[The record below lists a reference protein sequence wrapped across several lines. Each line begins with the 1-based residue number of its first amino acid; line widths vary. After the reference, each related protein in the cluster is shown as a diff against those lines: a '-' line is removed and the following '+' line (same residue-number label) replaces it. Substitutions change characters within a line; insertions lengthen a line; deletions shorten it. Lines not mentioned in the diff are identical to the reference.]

1 MQSHVF
7 AERWALGA
15 LLIISLALNIVPVW
29 WGLPTI
35 DDKSWALDEL
45 SPDHLGLK
53 SSERHR
59 GRYPPLHYD
68 LLRTI
73 YKPIRYLNARGV
85 LHLSDTALRSV
96 LQTIGRLLSSLMATG
111 TVFLIY
117 LTARRLIDR
126 PGPLIAAAIVA
137 FSAPFVFYAKTINL
151 EAPYLFWFALAL
163 YFFVRALAHHRLA
176 DYLGFAAAM
185 TLSICTKDQA
195 FALYVLPVLWL
206 PVDMVRHRRDDP
218 TAKGSVFRSIFD
230 RRLVWSGLL
239 SVTLFVLIHGLLL
252 GLDDF
257 LHHLAIMRGPGA
269 RGWREYEMTW
279 PGQSSMLWQAVKH
292 TAFAMS
298 WPAFA
303 AAIIG
308 LGVVFVRRREE
319 KPLLGLLLFPISYYL
334 FFIVVA
340 QFHYVRFLLPVALVL
355 SLYSARALI
364 VPLDVASLKVA
375 ASIVVVLVLLMASR
389 RSLSLDLQMLHDS
402 RYAIE
407 TWLDENG
414 DDDRTARFIGS
425 RAQIPRISGLP
436 QTRLEAAAQRPLP
449 TLTTLDAEYL
459 VINELEPV
467 NGKQRN
473 FVAALHSGD
482 LNYLPVYQPRYRPW
496 VGALSYRGIKTNLN
510 TVNPPLT
517 VFERSAEWGPT
528 DEEIQQDLVS
538 LLADPADSKWAKLA
552 TAIATTPVL
561 DRRTRLGPHLTT
573 FGLTP
578 DGWTRGTQAA
588 ALVIFN
594 SKRFDARVTLALSC
608 GAGPEELP
616 LKAFLVSMNETV
628 EVTFEEPG
636 RLQVTLSAIPPGSQ
650 EMFVIFTDREWSSP
664 TARSRRLGVKVKP
677 LRLRRALVENRVS
690 QP

>member
-1 MQSHVF
+1 MRSHVF
-7 AERWALGA
+7 AERPALVA
-15 LLIISLALNIVPVW
+15 LLLISLALNIVPVW
-29 WGLPTI
+29 WGLPTV

-68 LLRTI
+68 LLRAN
-73 YKPIRYLNARGV
+73 YKPIRYLDARGV
-85 LHLSDTALRSV
+85 LHLSDSALRGV
-96 LQTIGRLLSSLMATG
+96 LQTIGRLLSSFMATG

-117 LTARRLIDR
+117 LTARRLIGR

-137 FSAPFVFYAKTINL
+137 FSAPFVFYAKTIKL

-176 DYLGFAAAM
+176 DYLGFGAAM

-206 PVDMVRHRRDDP
+206 VADMVRHRRDDP
-218 TAKGSVFRSIFD
+218 IAKGSIFKSMFD

-239 SVTLFVLIHGLLL
+239 SVTLFVLIHRLLF

-257 LHHLAIMRGPGA
+257 LHHLAFMRGPGA

-279 PGQSSMLWQAVKH
+279 PSQSSMLWQAVKH

-303 AAIIG
+303 ASIIG

-355 SLYSARALI
+355 SLFSARALI
-364 VPLDVASLKVA
+364 VPLKVASLKVA
-375 ASIVVVLVLLMASR
+375 ASIVIVVVLLLASR
-389 RSLSLDLQMLHDS
+389 RSLSLDLQMVHDS
-402 RYAIE
+402 RYAVEI
-407 TWLDENG
+407 WLDENSG
-414 DDDRTARFIGS
+414 DDQKTLLLGS
-425 RAQIPRISGLP
+425 RSQIGQRSGLS
-436 QTRLEAAAQRPLP
+436 QTRLETAAQRPLP
-449 TLTTLDAEYL
+449 TLRTFDAEFL
-459 VINELEPV
+459 VLNELEPA

-473 FVAALHSGD
+473 LVTDLHAEN
-482 LNYLPVYQPRYRPW
+482 LNYSPAYQPRYKPW
-496 VGALSYRGIKTNLN
+496 VGALNYRGIRTNLN

-517 VFERSAEWGPT
+517 VFERSAEWGLT
-528 DEEIQQDLVS
+528 DEEIQQRLVS
-538 LLADPADSKWAKLA
+538 LLADPADSGWAEVA

-561 DRRTRLGPHLTT
+561 DRRSRLGPHLTT

-588 ALVIFN
+588 ALVIFKR
-594 SKRFDARVTLALSC
+594 KRFNARVTLALSC
-608 GAGPEELP
+608 GAGPEDLP
-616 LKAFLVSMNETV
+616 LKAFVVSENETV

-636 RLQVTLSAIPPGSQ
+636 RKQVTLSAIPPGSQ
-650 EMFVIFTDREWSSP
+650 EIFVIFTDREWSSP

-677 LRLRRALVENRVS
+677 LRLRRARVENRVN
-690 QP
+690 QA

>member
-1 MQSHVF
+1 MRSHVF
-7 AERWALGA
+7 VERSALGA

-29 WGLPTI
+29 WGLPTS

-45 SPDHLGLK
+45 SPDHLGLQ
-53 SSERHR
+53 STERHR

-73 YKPIRYLNARGV
+73 YKPVRYLNARGI
-85 LHLSDTALRSV
+85 LKLSETTLRSV
-96 LQTIGRLLSSLMATG
+96 LQTIGRVLSCLMATG

-151 EAPYLFWFALAL
+151 EAPYLFWFALSL
-163 YFFVRALAHHRLA
+163 YFFVRTLAHHRLT
-176 DYLGFAAAM
+176 DYLGFAATM

-195 FALYVLPVLWL
+195 FALYVLPLCWL
-206 PVDMVRHRRDDP
+206 VVDLIHHRRDDP
-218 TAKGSVFRSIFD
+218 SVKGSVLKSIFD

-239 SVTLFVLIHGLLL
+239 SVTLFVLIHELLF
-252 GLDDF
+252 GFDDF
-257 LHHLAIMRGPGA
+257 LHHLAFMRGPGA

-279 PGQSSMLWQAVKH
+279 PGQFSMLWQAVKH

-308 LGVVFVRRREE
+308 IAVVSVRRHEE
-319 KPLLGLLLFPISYYL
+319 KSLLSLLLFPISYYL

-364 VPLDVASLKVA
+364 VPLKVASLKVA
-375 ASIVVVLVLLMASR
+375 ASIVIVVVLLLASR
-389 RSLSLDLQMLHDS
+389 RPLSLDLQMLHDS
-402 RYAIE
+402 RDAVV
-407 TWLDENG
+407 TWLDQNG
-414 DDDRTARFIGS
+414 GNDRTTRVIGS
-425 RAQIPRISGLP
+425 RSQIHQLSGP
-436 QTRLEAAAQRPLP
+436 AQTRLETAAQRPLL
-449 TLTTLDAEYL
+449 TLRTLDADFVVL
-459 VINELEPV
+459 NELEPV
-467 NGKQRN
+467 NGKQRS

-482 LNYLPVYQPRYRPW
+482 LNYLPVFQPRYKPW
-496 VGALSYRGIKTNLN
+496 VGELSYRGLKTNLN

-528 DEEIQQDLVS
+528 DEEIQQDVVS
-538 LLADPADSKWAKLA
+538 LLADPADSEWAQLA
-552 TAIATTPVL
+552 SAIVTTPVL
-561 DRRTRLGPHLTT
+561 DRRTRLGPHLTA

-594 SKRFDARVTLALSC
+594 DKEFAVRGTLALSC
-608 GAGPEELP
+608 GAGPAELP
-616 LKAFLVSMNETV
+616 LKAFLVSKNETI
-628 EVTFEEPG
+628 EVTFEQRG
-636 RLQVTLSAIPPGSQ
+636 RQQVTLPVFSAGSQ
-650 EMFVIFTDREWSSP
+650 ELFVVFTDRGWSS
-664 TARSRRLGVKVKP
+664 TTVRQRRLGVKVKS
-677 LRLRRALVENRVS
+677 LRLRRALVENRAS